1 MIVAFRKLPI
11 RILYLYLKHFKMY
24 LRILLLMLIFMSCS
38 TDKTS
43 PMMKKTKTIIRPD
56 YLNRGDTIAIVAP
69 SGILNNKNQ
78 AIEDAE
84 KLILEWGLIP
94 ITGKNIFKKNN
105 HFAGNDKERLDDLQW
120 ALDNKNIKAIWCARG
135 GYGSVRIVDQI
146 NFNKFIKNPK
156 WIIGYSD
163 ITVLHNKLNNLGFES
178 IHGMM
183 AINMEEKLIEISESI
198 KSLKDC
204 LFGELKSYRFSGS
217 ELNQIGKSNGI
228 LVGGN
233 LTLLASQLGSK
244 TQIDTNGKI
253 LFIEE
258 IGEYKY
264 HIDRMLQS
272 LKRAGYFDKC
282 NGVLVGDMTDIKANS
297 PSWGSSISEL
307 ISKILK
313 PYKFPISFGVEAG
326 HSKLNKSLI
335 LGRNIELEVKRSE
348 TIIKF

>member
-1 MIVAFRKLPI
+1 MIVALRKLPI

-24 LRILLLMLIFMSCS
+24 LRILLLILIFVSCS
-38 TDKTS
+38 TGEKS
-43 PMMKKTKTIIRPD
+43 SMVKKTKTIIRPD

-94 ITGKNIFKKNN
+94 VIGKNIFKKNN

-120 ALDNKNIKAIWCARG
+120 AIDNKKIKAIWCARG
-135 GYGSVRIVDQI
+135 GYGCVRIVDQI
-146 NFNKFIKNPK
+146 NFNEFIKNPK

-183 AINMEEKLIEISESI
+183 AINMEENLDEISESI

-204 LFGELKSYRFSGS
+204 LFGKLESYSFSGS

-233 LTLLASQLGSK
+233 LTLLASQLGSN

-253 LFIEE
+253 LFFEE

-282 NGVLVGDMTDIKANS
+282 NGVLVGDMKDIKANS
-297 PSWGSSISEL
+297 PSWGSNIREL

-326 HSKLNKSLI
+326 HSKLNKSII
-335 LGRNIELEVKRSE
+335 LGRNIEFEVKRSK